1 MAFLRCFAPVRSR
14 PRSSARTRPRNFM
27 RGTISSEMKTARD
40 ADDFQVEEQR
50 SQSLTRT
57 PYRGTPYL
65 TICLPQLCASTH
77 GSAIYS
83 DLYRVACAATS
94 RPRSSLST
102 RSASPVDYSDAH
114 HARAPTRLS
123 GAAPVHTVS
132 AAGPPARNSGEIVE
146 VRRGVSRRVCVQS
159 IGSDR
164 IGSDRIGLGSFW
176 FAASLDQRSTRYQH
190 ELSALLANTS
200 GTHEMLPD
208 RQANAAQVLVCL
220 SPHECDFGRTCR
232 WSTHR
237 RTASAILSVSL
248 RVQPHRGSSSGR
260 AHWENELT
268 GDILTDI
275 EIGASL
281 ALSQRFKLE
290 KRV

>member
-40 ADDFQVEEQR
+40 ADDFQAEEQR

-132 AAGPPARNSGEIVE
+132 AAGPPARAAA
-146 VRRGVSRRVCVQS
+146 VRSSKCGAACRGVSACNRW
-159 IGSDR
+159 DR
-164 IGSDRIGLGSFW
+164 IGSDRIGLDWIG
-176 FAASLDQRSTRYQH
+176 L
-190 ELSALLANTS
+190 
-200 GTHEMLPD
+200 
-208 RQANAAQVLVCL
+208 VLVC
-220 SPHECDFGRTCR
+220 SITR
-232 WSTHR
+232 
-237 RTASAILSVSL
+237 SAVDTVSARAVGAAL
-248 RVQPHRGSSSGR
+248 QYVWHARNSARSSS
-260 AHWENELT
+260 
-268 GDILTDI
+268 
-275 EIGASL
+275 
-281 ALSQRFKLE
+281 
-290 KRV
+290 